1 MEHLE
6 TFTKT
11 YSQAPWRRQL
21 QFIGLFLLGL
31 VLVALVA
38 GVYLNVSAKAA
49 AVGRDIQEKQ
59 RRIETLER
67 DNENLTSR
75 LATILSFSEMEA
87 RARRLGFR
95 PIQPDQ
101 LVYLHIPGYIDRRVV
116 VLAPTT
122 PRQVVGAPIMPEEY
136 TESLFVWLKR
146 QLVDNGFNLAEVL
159 P

>member
-6 TFTKT
+6 TFSKT

-21 QFIGLFLLGL
+21 QLIGLFLLFL
-31 VLVALVA
+31 VLA
-38 GVYLNVSAKAA
+38 GLIAGIYLSVSAKAA
-49 AVGRDIQEKQ
+49 GVGRDIQEKQ

-67 DNENLTSR
+67 ENENLTSR

-87 RARRLGFR
+87 RARKIGFQS
-95 PIQPDQ
+95 IQPDQ
-101 LVYLHIPGYIDRRVV
+101 IVYLHIPGYTNRHVV
-116 VLAPTT
+116 VLAPKTA
-122 PRQVVGAPIMPEEY
+122 RQVVEAQMMPEEY

-146 QLVDNGFNLAEVL
+146 RMTADGFSLVKVM